1 MARKL
6 TTRCRSPAWIRTKIT
21 PSEGITVL
29 ETGVLPLNDRA
40 KYRCTGLALPLRYTP
55 ILKKGA
61 TINMTPFNG
70 GRNPPHNNAPNSV
83 GAHPLRWRFL
93 TNSFLNAN
101 HMYHS
106 PY

>member
-1 MARKL
+1 MWRGRWESDPL
-6 TTRCRSPAWIRTKIT
+6 R
-21 PSEGITVL
+21 VDL
-29 ETGVLPLNDRA
+29 EST
-40 KYRCTGLALPLRYTP
+40 ALPLRYTP

-70 GRNPPHNNAPNSV
+70 GRNPPQQNAPNSV

-93 TNSFLNAN
+93 TNRFLNAN